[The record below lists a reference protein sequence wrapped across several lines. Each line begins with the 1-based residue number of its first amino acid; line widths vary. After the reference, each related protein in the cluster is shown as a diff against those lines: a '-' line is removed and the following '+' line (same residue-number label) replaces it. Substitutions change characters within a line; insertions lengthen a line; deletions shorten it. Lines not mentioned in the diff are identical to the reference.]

1 MKIEDLKAMRKANK
15 QKGFTLIEL
24 MVVIAIIAVLAAIAL
39 PQYQDYIAR
48 SQASEAF
55 ALMEQGKVGVIQSI
69 ASGKCTK
76 TGADIPIEGTYGKL
90 TVIAAKPTAKTS
102 TLGDKSPTGCVLS
115 YKVNKTDVSPEIADG
130 VIAAEILYN
139 GGLKPAATTTVKGE
153 YLPDNFQPTATT
165 PAPEAP
171 AK

>member
-1 MKIEDLKAMRKANK
+1 MKIEDLKAIRKANK

-55 ALMEQGKVGVIQSI
+55 ALMEQGKVGVVQSI
-69 ASGKCTK
+69 AANKCTK
-76 TGADIPIEGTYGKL
+76 TGEPITIAGTYGTL
-90 TVIAAKPTAKTS
+90 TVAKGTPTAKT
-102 TLGDKSPTGCVLS
+102 GDKSSTGCVLS
-115 YKVNKTDVSPEIADG
+115 YQVNKTDVSPEIADK

-153 YLPDNFQPTATT
+153 YLPDNFQPTTTT
-165 PAPEAP
+165 PAPAP
-171 AK
+171 ADAP

>member
-55 ALMEQGKVGVIQSI
+55 ALMEQGKVGVVQSI
-69 ASGKCTK
+69 AANKCTK
-76 TGADIPIEGTYGKL
+76 TGEAITINGTYGTL
-90 TVIAAKPTAKTS
+90 TVAKGTPAAKTDAKS
-102 TLGDKSPTGCVLS
+102 STGCVMS
-115 YKVNKTDVSPEIADG
+115 YKLDQADVSPQIKDKT
-130 VIAAEILYN
+130 IAAEILYN
-139 GGLKPAATTTVKGE
+139 GGLKPSTTTTVAGE
-153 YLPDNFQPTATT
+153 YLPDNFQPTAAAAT
-165 PAPEAP
+165 PAPATP
-171 AK
+171 AN

>member
-55 ALMEQGKVGVIQSI
+55 ALMEQGKVGVVQSI

-76 TGADIPIEGTYGKL
+76 TGEPIPIEGTYGTL
-90 TVIAAKPTAKTS
+90 TVAKGTPTAKT
-102 TLGDKSPTGCVLS
+102 DAKSSTGCVMS
-115 YKVNKTDVSPEIADG
+115 YELNKTDVSPQIEG
-130 VIAAEILYN
+130 KVIAAEVLYN
-139 GGLKPAATTTVKGE
+139 GGLKPAATTTVDGA
-153 YLPDNFQPTATT
+153 YLPDNFQPAAKT
-165 PAPEAP
+165 PTPP
-171 AK
+171 PVK